1 MKGRKKK
8 RQTVEIQTQLAKTNE
23 QAKLDAEQNFT
34 KQLESQMAEQSELHQ
49 RQEADAL
56 SALRLPKLTTKKAQ
70 VLTKHIIEESQK
82 APKMMAQVLRTWTNE
97 HSH

>member
-1 MKGRKKK
+1 
-8 RQTVEIQTQLAKTNE
+8 VEIRTQLAKTNE

-34 KQLESQMAEQSELHQ
+34 RQLQSQLAEQSELQQ
-49 RQEADAL
+49 RQETDAL
-56 SALRLPKLTTKKAQ
+56 TALRVPKLTTKKAQ